1 MTNPSRL
8 STRRLPRGEPGV
20 AWGRSPLSRL
30 LLLSLYLGFCC
41 SRETESAAPALSVSE
56 GPSRSAALSS
66 PAEAEQRKGK
76 ETLGETPE
84 TSATSST
91 SSAPRS
97 SPRLSDAAA
106 ATARQTQSA
115 KLPPG
120 VETFEN
126 GGEGENTQGVRN
138 GKQKDRMQREEP
150 ELVERGR
157 HGGAETQKT
166 PQTAGAKAAEREEE
180 EGGRGRKGI
189 DAEEAYP
196 LPKGVNPRFAAAYT
210 PQFSSASSTFL
221 YPSEQLRRHGTGTA
235 FFKCPSSGLLIPWE
249 MLNDNFCDCR
259 DDGFDEP
266 GTDACSGVAPVH
278 TAAAER
284 LRAALHTFL
293 HSRGGEASASGATQ
307 KAEATLEK
315 EQAAS
320 VQNVCGPAGGCDQ
333 KVFGKL
339 KGAAGFFC
347 SSGREGE
354 GEWGKPRVISPMK
367 VHDGVCD
374 CCDGADE
381 TPDVSLLRVSA
392 VAFRPFS
399 PEFPFRETPK
409 LSACPNRCAEEKA
422 EWEAEVKA
430 KLRRL
435 AVARAQTAA
444 QTEQMRR
451 VVQQRAS
458 EKAQIEAE
466 VSRLQRAL
474 DCSWM
479 TREARRRGAQ
489 RPDPAGS
496 LHHNAALHRAVRR
509 EIAAAHKGTVGQAQK
524 AQEVAS
530 EAEEEQLHLWCQKV
544 VQDVL
549 GHGGEDGEGEEDSS
563 VWDKAGLEAPD
574 EELSAMVGAQLSGP
588 PTAFSRPDK
597 VALFPPPRLQY
608 DLRVEGREPATAGQ
622 AEDGGPDARVQSPE
636 ERRAAAVAAKAEAS
650 RRAALEAYLEQQSR
664 GDGPDEE
671 EAPSTSGGGWTDVWD
686 GVKQLAQQGARALQ
700 RGLAWVGVGPTP
712 QKKSLGALQRSLEE
726 LKQRKTKLE
735 KQMKNLEG
743 VNAILA
749 PLYSVCLFTSDS
761 RRRFDFQICLF
772 DRVRQFFHRSHRAGE
787 ALLAYQNA
795 TRVDGESP
803 GDASQFTGGLPG
815 EPMFTLGTFRSLEVV
830 KCPKGN
836 AAATGK
842 LLGRGTQEKL
852 RAWTEQ
858 SKDAA
863 IPTDPT
869 TGFAFRLE
877 DASEDEDALFPQG
890 GDPEFCFSMF
900 FDDGDACPND
910 TRRETEVLIHCG
922 PELFVV
928 QVQEPA
934 LCRYSIVLETPLL
947 CPREHLLQL
956 EKERFAVYH
965 DEL

>member
-1 MTNPSRL
+1 MTNSSLPSTL
-8 STRRLPRGEPGV
+8 RLPRREPGV
-20 AWGRSPLSRL
+20 AWGRSSLSRL
-30 LLLSLYLGFCC
+30 LLLSLYLGFFC
-41 SRETESAAPALSVSE
+41 SRETESAAPALSMSE
-56 GPSRSAALSS
+56 GPSRSAAVSS
-66 PAEAEQRKGK
+66 HTEAEQQKGK
-76 ETLGETPE
+76 EPLGGTSETL
-84 TSATSST
+84 ASST
-91 SSAPRS
+91 SSAPPS
-97 SPRLSDAAA
+97 SPRLPDAAA

-115 KLPPG
+115 KLSPG

-126 GGEGENTQGVRN
+126 SGEGEKTQGARK
-138 GKQKDRMQREEP
+138 GRQKGRMQREEP
-150 ELVERGR
+150 EHVKRAR
-157 HGGAETQKT
+157 HGGTETPNT
-166 PQTAGAKAAEREEE
+166 PQTAGAKAVEREEE
-180 EGGRGRKGI
+180 AGGRGRKGI
-189 DAEEAYP
+189 DAEEAYA
-196 LPKGVNPRFAAAYT
+196 LPKGVNPRFSAAYT
-210 PQFSSASSTFL
+210 PQFSSDSSSFL
-221 YPSEQLRRHGTGTA
+221 YPSEQLRRHGAGTA

-320 VQNVCGPAGGCDQ
+320 AQNVCGPAGGCDH

-354 GEWGKPRVISPMK
+354 GDWGKPRVISPMK

-381 TPDVSLLRVSA
+381 APDVSLLRVSA

-458 EKAQIEAE
+458 EKAQLEAE

-479 TREARRRGAQ
+479 TREARQRGAQ

-496 LHHNAALHRAVRR
+496 LHHNAALHRAVKR
-509 EIAAAHKGTVGQAQK
+509 EILAAHKGAVGQAQK
-524 AQEVAS
+524 AEEVAA

-549 GHGGEDGEGEEDSS
+549 GHGGEGGEGEDTSRDE
-563 VWDKAGLEAPD
+563 AGIEAPD

-608 DLRVEGREPATAGQ
+608 ELHAEGREPAKAGQ

-664 GDGPDEE
+664 GAGPDED
-671 EAPSTSGGGWTDVWD
+671 EAPSTRGGGWTHVWD

-726 LKQRKTKLE
+726 LKQKKAKLE

-772 DRVRQFFHRSHRAGE
+772 DRVRQFFHRSHRARE

-795 TRVDGESP
+795 THVDGETP
-803 GDASQFTGGLPG
+803 KDASQFTGGLPG
-815 EPMFTLGTFRSLEVV
+815 EPMFALGTFRSLEVV

-842 LLGRGTQEKL
+842 LLGRGTREKL

-858 SKDAA
+858 SKDVA

-877 DASEDEDALFPQG
+877 DESEEEDDLFPQG

-900 FDDGDACPND
+900 FADGDACPND
-910 TRRETEVLIHCG
+910 SRRETEILIHCG

-934 LCRYSIVLETPLL
+934 MCRYSILLETPLL
-947 CPREHLLQL
+947 CPREQLLQL